1 MKNFG
6 KVLMKHVFHCR
17 VRTKVNGRDMAWKI
31 VFKYLVFWQSIKNI
45 NHLPPK
51 KRKMKKEREMVK
63 SNKINLLLY
72 RWEVDVDRCLFNT
85 GKPENKRISNIY
97 L

>member
-17 VRTKVNGRDMAWKI
+17 VRTKVNGRDMGWKI
-31 VFKYLVFWQSIKNI
+31 VFKHLVFWQSIKNI

-51 KRKMKKEREMVK
+51 KENEKGKRNGKVK
-63 SNKINLLLY
+63 
-72 RWEVDVDRCLFNT
+72 
-85 GKPENKRISNIY
+85 
-97 L
+97 